1 MVRNFLS
8 LLDLTKDE
16 LLALLARTEEL
27 KQEQKQGKVYCPLI
41 GKSIGLIFVK
51 RSTRTR
57 VSFMVGIY
65 QLGAQ
70 AVNLDWD
77 QMQVSRGESIKDT
90 ARVLSRYLDGI
101 VYRGN
106 AQEEIEELARWSS
119 VPVINALTD
128 LYHPCQVLSDLFTIK
143 EAGVDIERMKL
154 VFIGDP
160 NNVFNSWVNACALL
174 GFELKLACPSGYE
187 LNQSVVKQAE
197 ERGELK
203 LKVYNDPFQ
212 AVQSA
217 DIIYTDVWVSMGQEK
232 EAKKRRKDFQ
242 GFQLNRRLVEET
254 GKRTLILHCLPA
266 HRGEEITEEVLE
278 NYAELIFEQ
287 AENRLHSQKA
297 ILEFLIPGLP
307 K

>member
-1 MVRNFLS
+1 MVRHFLS
-8 LLDLTKDE
+8 LLDLTKEE
-16 LLALLARTEEL
+16 LLALMARTGQL
-27 KQEQKQGKVYCPLI
+27 KQEQRQGKVYCPLI
-41 GKSIGLIFVK
+41 GKSIGLIFIK
-51 RSTRTR
+51 HSTRTR

-77 QMQVSRGESIKDT
+77 QMQVNRGESIKDT

-101 VYRGN
+101 VYRGS
-106 AQEEIEELARWSS
+106 AQEEIEELARWSN

-143 EAGVDIERMKL
+143 EAGIELEKMKL

-160 NNVFNSWVNACALL
+160 NNVFNSWVNASALL

-187 LNQSVVKQAE
+187 LNQSVVKRAE
-197 ERGELK
+197 ERGGVK
-203 LKVYNDPFQ
+203 LKIYNDPYK

-232 EAKKRRKDFQ
+232 DAKKRRKDFQ

-278 NYAELIFEQ
+278 NYAELILEQ

-297 ILEFLIPGLP
+297 ILELLILGLP